1 MSHLLSS
8 IASIW
13 FMSLNR
19 GPSIL
24 ERPLNEPIQSFHVF
38 PHPFP
43 QPCCCPN
50 PTCICYRAWSSSR
63 SSCRWNFVFRCFF
76 QKKPTFSM
84 QRNIDSLATI
94 LQTALLL
101 TVQALPGEGLHH
113 KMSQRST
120 PLSCSFCKNLFPKP
134 SSTTL
139 MESATFFKSKNKLC
153 LQFFPLPVQIFVLS
167 FSLSQT
173 TSNYHGWLSTG
184 TFSSAE
190 KSSQGMRV
198 APRLPGKGQR
208 PTNPP
213 AMTPTESCLVKTLSV
228 LEGFFIL
235 SFLVGGFNPSDK
247 Y

>member
-1 MSHLLSS
+1 MLLSQTPHAYVVVPEAPRAAPCRWDFGFIDVFSKETNLFYAKKHWLFGYDPPNRSSPHCSGSAWWRVAPQNVPNGPPFELQFLQKLVSQTFFHNTYGICHLLKVKKQVMP
-8 IASIW
+8 A
-13 FMSLNR
+13 
-19 GPSIL
+19 
-24 ERPLNEPIQSFHVF
+24 VF
-38 PHPFP
+38 SH
-43 QPCCCPN
+43 
-50 PTCICYRAWSSSR
+50 
-63 SSCRWNFVFRCFF
+63 
-76 QKKPTFSM
+76 
-84 QRNIDSLATI
+84 
-94 LQTALLL
+94 
-101 TVQALPGEGLHH
+101 
-113 KMSQRST
+113 
-120 PLSCSFCKNLFPKP
+120 
-134 SSTTL
+134 
-139 MESATFFKSKNKLC
+139 C
-153 LQFFPLPVQIFVLS
+153 LQIFVLS

>member
-1 MSHLLSS
+1 
-8 IASIW
+8 
-13 FMSLNR
+13 
-19 GPSIL
+19 
-24 ERPLNEPIQSFHVF
+24 
-38 PHPFP
+38 
-43 QPCCCPN
+43 
-50 PTCICYRAWSSSR
+50 
-63 SSCRWNFVFRCFF
+63 
-76 QKKPTFSM
+76 M

-101 TVQALPGEGLHH
+101 TVQALPGEIGLHH
-113 KMSQRST
+113 ENVPT
-120 PLSCSFCKNLFPKP
+120 VHPLRCSFCKNVFPKP

-139 MESATFFKSKNKLC
+139 MESATKSVSQTNKFMPAVFSHC
-153 LQFFPLPVQIFVLS
+153 LQIFVLS

-173 TSNYHGWLSTG
+173 TMVETG